1 MNKKKRKTSSEEE
14 EELASTTSEV
24 DESEMKTT
32 IEKTSAK
39 TPAASAQKEPH
50 VMGEGDD
57 DDDGMN
63 TMDFPEEDFLKE
75 IEAQFE
81 MVSEMNASS
90 SLAKS
95 KKIPI
100 TEEKVPEKDDDLI
113 ISSENSQKYQ
123 KVPVSF
129 RVNIVRKFLKI
140 VIILHKIP
148 EKFVRIDVEDG
159 EFTVDTLGYTKK
171 LWIQRKY
178 PGLIKVNKE
187 KANAQFLKNGI
198 ILVTLPI
205 ASIPKQTF
213 EHHIELIKKKQESKK
228 IKFPQPIKQ
237 SILRNAAIMEK
248 KRKRREKQK
257 EKKQF
262 MDNAMDLKKPKKKK
276 KKATQASTTESAEQT
291 VSNE

>member
-1 MNKKKRKTSSEEE
+1 MSEQQKQSNKRKAPKRKASPEEE
-14 EELASTTSEV
+14 ASRKEEEQDAVENINADTE
-24 DESEMKTT
+24 
-32 IEKTSAK
+32 
-39 TPAASAQKEPH
+39 QN
-50 VMGEGDD
+50 VMGESDD
-57 DDDGMN
+57 LN
-63 TMDFPEEDFLKE
+63 LDFPEEDFLKE
-75 IEAQFE
+75 IEEQFE
-81 MVSEMNASS
+81 LVSEMNASS
-90 SLAKS
+90 STASS
-95 KKIPI
+95 KKTKIPI
-100 TEEKVPEKDDDLI
+100 TEEKVPEKDEELI

-129 RVNIVRKFLKI
+129 RVNIVRKVLKI

-159 EFTVDTLGYTKK
+159 EFTVDTL
-171 LWIQRKY
+171 
-178 PGLIKVNKE
+178 VNKE

-198 ILVTLPI
+198 VMVTLPI

-213 EHHIELIKKKQESKK
+213 EHHIELIKKKQEAKK

-262 MDNAMDLKKPKKKK
+262 IDNSMDLKKPKKKK
-276 KKATQASTTESAEQT
+276 KKATKPAETEQT
-291 VSNE
+291 AVSNE